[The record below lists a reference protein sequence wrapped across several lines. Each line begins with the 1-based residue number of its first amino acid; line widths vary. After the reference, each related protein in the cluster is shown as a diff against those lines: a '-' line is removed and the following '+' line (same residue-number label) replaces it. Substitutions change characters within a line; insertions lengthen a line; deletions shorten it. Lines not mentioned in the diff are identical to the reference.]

1 MARLGIAFLALIVW
15 LGVIMAGPALAA
27 STEENDG
34 GSSHVGLGEMVVT
47 AEKMDQ
53 REQDVPASL
62 SVFSGAE
69 LQDLQVETTAEMLGR
84 IPNLYLNI
92 IGPRGGFGMPMS
104 LRGIASFMS
113 GDPVLSI
120 LVDGVYTPT
129 MDFTLLDVERVE
141 VLRGPQG
148 TLYGCNTEAGVV
160 NIITKRPTEQW
171 SGDLGLSYAN
181 YNTYG
186 VDFAVGGAV
195 APEKLFLRAAGRYGK
210 SDGFFTNL
218 ADGSDDVDKHED
230 FDGRLSLNWRATKE
244 LNLTLTG
251 DFQHYDS
258 NYAEFALLDQVM
270 DGSHDVDVDYP
281 GDAKKRAAG
290 TALNVEWQIGQVRM
304 VSITSFRDDDYSSSQ
319 DIDFTPYDIMRL
331 DLSRD
336 YQSTNQEL
344 RFVSDDP
351 KAKFKW
357 VAGVYAYVEDNNLD
371 YTTQMRPM
379 SGSTAHLRQKGDTHT
394 RGTALFGQ
402 ATYTL
407 LGILDLTAGLRYDNQ
422 NKDFDYSWSGGAW
435 GVPDE
440 SGSTDNDFSAWLPK
454 FAVAL
459 RLDER
464 FTPYVSVS
472 RGYKSGGFNLKSSAG
487 KSYDSE
493 FAWNYEVGVK
503 SLWFEDRLSINLAAF
518 YIDWSELQVEQPDYP
533 DFTVVNAASAT
544 CRGAELEI
552 SALLLPGLRV
562 GGSVGFVDATF
573 DDFVFGSENYAGNNV
588 PTVPECTYRLALDY
602 RFGGHY
608 MLSAEYLGVGNI
620 NWDAANSHSQ
630 SGYEVVNAK
639 AGYETGRLGLYL
651 WAKNLFDE
659 SYATRAFEMSG
670 QWYGRAADPLC
681 FGVTAKISF

>member
-1 MARLGIAFLALIVW
+1 MARLGIACSALMVW
-15 LGVIMAGPALAA
+15 LGVAMAGPVLAA
-27 STEENDG
+27 STADKNSD
-34 GSSHVGLGEMVVT
+34 SPHVGLGEMVVT

-53 REQDVPASL
+53 REQDVAASI

-69 LQDLQVETTAEMLGR
+69 LQDLQVETTAEMLAR

-120 LVDGVYTPT
+120 LVDGVYTPA

-160 NIITKRPTEQW
+160 NIITKRPAEQW

-186 VDFAVGGAV
+186 LDFAMGGAV
-195 APEKLFLRAAGRYGK
+195 APEKLYLRAAGRYGK

-230 FDGRLSLNWRATKE
+230 FDGRLSLNWRATDNLE
-244 LNLTLTG
+244 LTLSG
-251 DFQHYDS
+251 DVQHYDS
-258 NYAEFALLDQVM
+258 NYAEFAFLDQVM

-281 GDAKKRAAG
+281 GEANKRAAG
-290 TALNVEWQIGQVRM
+290 TALTAEWRLGEVRM

-331 DLSRD
+331 DLARD

-344 RFVSDDP
+344 RFVCDGPNADL
-351 KAKFKW
+351 KW

-394 RGTALFGQ
+394 VGTALFGQ

-407 LGILDLTAGLRYDNQ
+407 FGMLDLTAGLRYDNQ

-435 GVPDE
+435 GVPDA

-464 FTPYVSVS
+464 FTPYVSAS
-472 RGYKSGGFNLKSSAG
+472 RGYKSGGFNLKSSVG

-518 YIDWSELQVEQPDYP
+518 YIDWSDLQVEEPDYP
-533 DFTVVNAASAT
+533 DFTVANAASAT
-544 CRGAELEI
+544 SRGVELAI
-552 SALLLPGLRV
+552 NAMPTQGLNLS
-562 GGSVGFVDATF
+562 GSVGFVDSTF
-573 DDFVFGSENYAGNNV
+573 DEFMFGTENYKDNTVPNV
-588 PTVPECTYRLALDY
+588 PGYTCRLALNY

-608 MLSAEYLGVGNI
+608 LVSAEYLGTGELY
-620 NWDAANSHSQ
+620 WDSANKKSQ
-630 SGYEVVNAK
+630 SGYELVNAK
-639 AGYETGRLGLYL
+639 IGYETNHLSLYL
-651 WAKNLFDE
+651 WANNLLDE
-659 SYATRAFEMSG
+659 AYATRAFEMSG
-670 QWYGRAADPLC
+670 QWYGRAGDPLC
-681 FGVTAKISF
+681 FGVTAVLGF